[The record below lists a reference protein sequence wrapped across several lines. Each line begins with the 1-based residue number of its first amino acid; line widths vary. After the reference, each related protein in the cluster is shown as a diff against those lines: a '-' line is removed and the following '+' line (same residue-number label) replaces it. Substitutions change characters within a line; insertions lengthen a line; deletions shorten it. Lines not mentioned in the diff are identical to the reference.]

1 MTITLRNTKGQA
13 LTFNELD
20 GNFTDLDSRILSQA
34 QIEGFIDS
42 SYIKGFI
49 DSSYLS
55 SAAATRFLDSAD
67 AISLIDSA
75 YVAARTPEIDSA
87 YIQAR
92 QSLVDSASIISLI
105 DSSYIIQRAGVTTDS
120 AAILAMIDSSYI
132 QSQMN
137 AFAFDIFHY
146 ETTAPQSGFSG
157 VDKYGN
163 TLTYN
168 PNRVSVYLNGV
179 LLTPD
184 DFVTSNAGNSITLN
198 TSTDSDDIV
207 SVIAINGG
215 GLAFDSVTTANLI
228 DSNYIQQRTRI
239 GLDDI
244 DFGSNKITYS
254 NVYSNLVDLP
264 SAASYHGMF
273 AHVHATGK
281 GYFAHGGNWI
291 ELANQADIGTTITST
306 VDSAYVTAL
315 IDSHVTN
322 LIDSDYVSGRSGGGG
337 GIEFFTAT
345 GSVVKKGDGNVI
357 VHLAGGGGSATA
369 TANGHGGNSYG
380 VGLFTNLTDGTTIT
394 VTQIG
399 GGGVSAGGSP
409 GTAGGTTIVT
419 AGSQTI
425 SMSGGTAASGGT
437 PGAARYSPSVSGG
450 AIAFRG
456 VTGQAYYS
464 SVHITLF
471 GHTGLSATY
480 NSSSQSGY
488 GMGGNGGQYQG
499 SRSDGTDGCVLLI
512 GV

>member
-105 DSSYIIQRAGVTTDS
+105 DSAYIIQRAGVTTDS

-157 VDKYGN
+157 ADKYGN

-168 PNRVSVYLNGV
+168 PNRVSVYLNGI

-184 DFVTSNAGNSITLN
+184 DFVTTNAGNSITLN

-281 GYFAHGGNWI
+281 GYFAHAGNWI

-337 GIEFFTAT
+337 GIEFLTTAT
-345 GSVVKKGDGNVI
+345 SVTKKGDGNVL
-357 VHLAGGGGSATA
+357 VHIAGGGGGGSATHGG
-369 TANGHGGNSYG
+369 NGGNSYG
-380 VGLFTNLTDGTTIT
+380 VALFTNLTDGTVIT

-399 GGGVSAGGSP
+399 AGGASASNGSAGGQ
-409 GTAGGTTIVT
+409 TIVT
-419 AGSQTI
+419 AGGQTI
-425 SMSGGTAASGGT
+425 TMNGGGGAVSNSYGSTA
-437 PGAARYSPSVSGG
+437 YQPSVSGG

-456 VTGQAYYS
+456 ITGTPS
-464 SVHITLF
+464 GTFITMTLF
-471 GHTGLSATY
+471 GHKKQTGIY
-480 NSSSQSGY
+480 SSSSRSGY
-488 GMGGNGGQYQG
+488 GVGGVGGSYQAANTVG
-499 SRSDGTDGCVLLI
+499 LDGCVLLI